1 MSSRPKPSLPAAPV
15 THPHKSDGVCAHLAG
30 GSPWQ
35 GAGAVSSFRRTP
47 TVDILLPVL
56 FAVGAALSNALATVL
71 QRKAALSVP
80 RSDKLR
86 AGLMLDLLRRPVWL
100 FGIAAVVT
108 AAVCQAV
115 ALATGPM
122 TIVQPLLVLE
132 LPLALVIATVLL
144 QGGLSRSG
152 WAAVCAVVAGLAV
165 ALLAASPAGNRT
177 HAPMD
182 RWLPALAVCTA
193 LLVGLVLT
201 GLRRPE
207 GRGRAACFG
216 LATAVSY
223 AVTAALM
230 KTSMHTLDDGGVTAF
245 LTTWQTY
252 GFALFGAAALFFL
265 ENAMQAGP
273 LVASQPAITL
283 GDAGV
288 SLALGITIY
297 AEYVRGGWW
306 LPLQLLGVALI
317 VLGVLALSKLPL
329 ARALGSEGRKP
340 PPAETP

>member
-1 MSSRPKPSLPAAPV
+1 MAGSGGPPRRS
-15 THPHKSDGVCAHLAG
+15 G
-30 GSPWQ
+30 GSP
-35 GAGAVSSFRRTP
+35 
-47 TVDILLPVL
+47 TVDTLLPVL
-56 FAVGAALSNALATVL
+56 FAVGAALSNAFATVL

-100 FGIAAVVT
+100 VGIAAVIA

-122 TIVQPLLVLE
+122 TIVQPLFVLE

-144 QGGLSRSG
+144 RGRLSRSG

-165 ALLAASPAGNRT
+165 ALLAASPEGNRT

-182 RWLPALAVCTA
+182 RWIPALAVCAA
-193 LLVGLVLT
+193 LLAGLVIVA
-201 GLRRPE
+201 LRRPE

-252 GFALFGAAALFFL
+252 GFALFGMAALFFL

-297 AEYVRGGWW
+297 EEHVRGGWW
-306 LPLQLLGVALI
+306 LPVQLLGAALI
-317 VLGVLALSKLPL
+317 AAGVLALSKLPL
-329 ARALGSEGRKP
+329 ARALTGEDGEAAAVEAP
-340 PPAETP
+340 